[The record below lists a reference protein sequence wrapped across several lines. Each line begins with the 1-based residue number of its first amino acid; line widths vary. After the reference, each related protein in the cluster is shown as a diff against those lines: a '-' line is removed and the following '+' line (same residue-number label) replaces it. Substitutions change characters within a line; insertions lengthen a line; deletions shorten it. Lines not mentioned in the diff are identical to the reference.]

1 MTPIDAAS
9 RLGFHGGM
17 KQSLAVALAWGWAVT
32 MAVGFA
38 APAGAGTLE
47 DIRGRGVVTCAV
59 PANAPGIAE
68 KKNGQRSGLAIDL
81 CAALAAAVTGHATNV
96 AFVDVAD
103 NDGIVSLQAGEA
115 DVLFTPARWSFAQEV
130 NDGVLLLEPLL
141 KRESDGNVFGPMLRQ
156 GDDAWF
162 VTLRWLLEAL
172 RKDPKSLPSEA
183 AEQGVTQLGLAAGWT
198 DRVAAA
204 SKTYDQLLQSHMS
217 ALQGA
222 GWSVVPAPEGMRF
235 GP

>member
-1 MTPIDAAS
+1 VTAIDAPS
-9 RLGFHGGM
+9 GLGFHGGM
-17 KQSLAVALAWGWAVT
+17 KHFVAVALAWGWAVT
-32 MAVGFA
+32 LAIGFSTQA
-38 APAGAGTLE
+38 LAGTLE

-59 PANAPGIAE
+59 PADAPGIAE

-81 CAALAAAVTGHATNV
+81 CAVLAAAVTGHATNV

-103 NDGIVSLQAGEA
+103 SDGIVSLQAGEA
-115 DVLFTPARWSFAQEV
+115 DVLFAPAQWSFAQEV

-141 KRESDGNVFGPMLRQ
+141 KRDSDGRVFGPMLRQ

-172 RKDPKSLPSEA
+172 RKGPKSLPAEA

-198 DRVAAA
+198 ERVAAA
-204 SKTYDQLLQSHMS
+204 SGTYEQLLQSHIS
-217 ALQGA
+217 AIQGA
-222 GWSVVPAPEGMRF
+222 GWNVVPAPEGMRF

>member
-1 MTPIDAAS
+1 MTAIDAAS

-17 KQSLAVALAWGWAVT
+17 KHFVAVAFAWGLAVGVSAEA
-32 MAVGFA
+32 M
-38 APAGAGTLE
+38 AGTLE

-59 PANAPGIAE
+59 PADAPGIAE

-81 CAALAAAVTGHATNV
+81 CAVLAAAVTGHATNV
-96 AFVDVAD
+96 AFVDVAES
-103 NDGIVSLQAGEA
+103 DGIVSLQAGEA
-115 DVLFTPARWSFAQEV
+115 DVLFAPAQWSFAQEV

-141 KRESDGNVFGPMLRQ
+141 KRDSDGKVFGPMLRQ

-198 DRVAAA
+198 ERVAAA
-204 SKTYDQLLQSHMS
+204 LGTYEQLLQSRMS

-222 GWSVVPAPEGMRF
+222 GWSVIPAPEGMRF